1 MLPILSKEKL
11 FKLAPSIFTQTSSH
25 KTSTQYSPISTEQI
39 IEKLMSEGF
48 YPTWATQTKS
58 LCQESKAFA
67 KHMLRFQRYDVMQ
80 NSQGLYPELV
90 LINSHDGLSSYRLM
104 AGLFRVVCG
113 NGMIAGQS
121 YNEIRIKHQG
131 DVVGNVIEG
140 TYKVIETANKMLD
153 VSDEMASIHL
163 NDDEKIIF
171 AEAAHSLKFSDTEG
185 AMIVTPERLLQP
197 RRYIDQKN
205 NDLFTV
211 FNVLQEN
218 LIKGGLRSYRLNKYG
233 YTTRTKTREVKAI
246 DQNIKLNRALWTL
259 TEKMMEMKR

>member
-11 FKLAPSIFTQTSSH
+11 FKLAPSIFTHESSH
-25 KTSTQYSPISTEQI
+25 KTSAQYSPISTEQI
-39 IEKLMSEGF
+39 IDKLMSEGF
-48 YPTWATQTKS
+48 FPTWATQTKS
-58 LCQESKAFA
+58 QNQESKAFA
-67 KHMLRFQRYDVMQ
+67 KHMLRFQRHDVIQ
-80 NSQGLYPELV
+80 NNQGLYPELV

-121 YNEIRIKHQG
+121 YDEIRIKHQG

-153 VSDEMASIHL
+153 VSDDMASIHL
-163 NDDEKIIF
+163 NDTEKMIF
-171 AEAAHSLKFSDTEG
+171 AEAAHSLKFSDDEG
-185 AMIVTPERLLQP
+185 AMIVAPERLLQP
-197 RRYIDQKN
+197 RRYVDQKD

-218 LIKGGLRSYRLNKYG
+218 LIKGGIRGHRLNKYG

-246 DQNIKLNRALWTL
+246 DQNVKLNRALWTL
-259 TEKMMEMKR
+259 TEKMMEIKR

>member
-11 FKLAPSIFTQTSSH
+11 FKLAPSIFTQDSSH
-25 KTSTQYSPISTEQI
+25 KTSAQYSPISTEQI
-39 IEKLMSEGF
+39 IDKLMSEGF
-48 YPTWATQTKS
+48 FPTWATQTKS
-58 LCQESKAFA
+58 LNQESKAFA
-67 KHMLRFQRYDVMQ
+67 KHMLRFQRHDVMQ
-80 NSQGLYPELV
+80 NNQGLYPELV

-121 YNEIRIKHQG
+121 YDEIRIKHQG

-153 VSDEMASIHL
+153 VSDDMASIHL
-163 NDDEKIIF
+163 NDTEKMIF
-171 AEAAHSLKFSDTEG
+171 AEAAHSLKFSDDEG
-185 AMIVTPERLLQP
+185 AMIVAPERLLQP
-197 RRYIDQKN
+197 RRYVDQKD

-218 LIKGGLRSYRLNKYG
+218 LIKGGIRGHRLNKYG

-246 DQNIKLNRALWTL
+246 DQNVKLNRALWTL
-259 TEKMMEMKR
+259 TEKMMEIKR